1 MKEQFYAG
9 FDIHKKSIAICVKNQ
24 MGETIHVIAKQKC
37 PLQLQRENVL
47 LCEGVD
53 ALEKQ
58 SRFVAFIVGRLA
70 AQQ

>member
-37 PLQLQRENVL
+37 
-47 LCEGVD
+47 
-53 ALEKQ
+53 
-58 SRFVAFIVGRLA
+58 
-70 AQQ
+70 